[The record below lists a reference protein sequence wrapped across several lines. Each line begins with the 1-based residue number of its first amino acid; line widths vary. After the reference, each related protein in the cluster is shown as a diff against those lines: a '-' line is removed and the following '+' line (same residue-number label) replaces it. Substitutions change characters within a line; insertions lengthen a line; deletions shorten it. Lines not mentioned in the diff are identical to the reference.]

1 MLPTEFFTI
10 PCGLGNREVIFKK
23 KKKCLKAVKDD
34 TDRHQRM
41 PTTQ

>member
-23 KKKCLKAVKDD
+23 KKCLKAVKDD